1 MFQDIPDEENPDFID
16 DLQVSLLYGI
26 DDLTLDRVN
35 SSLEHDKHSVSGWA
49 YKATLL
55 DNLKK
60 YDEAVE
66 SWQKAIELDEDNYY
80 LLLMLTSSLDNSKR
94 FDESYAISEKIL
106 ENCVDD
112 NWTISFLTSI
122 SMTALHLKKY
132 DVVITSSRRA
142 MDMLV
147 KQNDEV
153 FEETYQDLCSAL
165 YLSHNFN
172 DAEIVANNG
181 LQKFPNNVSLHTR
194 MGQILIAQKKYQK
207 AIPFFERSLVINSKN
222 DETWFEMAKAYS
234 GLNNIQRILDCLLI
248 TFSLNSTYKQNI
260 LEDKIF
266 SELKDHPEF
275 QRIFNL
281 SY

>member
-1 MFQDIPDEENPDFID
+1 MFQDIPDEVNPDFID
-16 DLQVSLLYGI
+16 GLQVSLLYGV
-26 DDLTLDRVN
+26 DDLALDSIN
-35 SSLEHDKHSVSGWA
+35 FGLEDDDHSVSGWA
-49 YKATLL
+49 YKASLL

-66 SWQKAIELDEDNYY
+66 SWQKAIELDKDNYY

-94 FDESYAISEKIL
+94 FDESYAISKKII
-106 ENCVDD
+106 ENCTDVG
-112 NWTISFLTSI
+112 WTVSFLHGI
-122 SMTALHLKKY
+122 CRAALHLKKY
-132 DVVITSSRRA
+132 DVVITSSRRV
-142 MDMLV
+142 MDIQL
-147 KQNDEV
+147 KDNDEV
-153 FEETYQDLCSAL
+153 FESIYQDLCSAL
-165 YLSHNFN
+165 YLSHNF
-172 DAEIVANNG
+172 DEAEIVANNG
-181 LQKFPNNVSLHTR
+181 LQKFPNNVSLLTR

>member
-1 MFQDIPDEENPDFID
+1 MFQDIPDEVNPDFID
-16 DLQVSLLYGI
+16 GLQISLLGV
-26 DDLTLDRVN
+26 DDLALDSIN
-35 SSLEHDKHSVSGWA
+35 FGLEDDDHSVSGWT
-49 YKATLL
+49 YKASLL
-55 DNLKK
+55 HNLKK

-80 LLLMLTSSLDNSKR
+80 LLLMLTASLEKCGR
-94 FDESYAISEKIL
+94 FDESYAISKKIL

-112 NWTISFLTSI
+112 NESISFLTSI
-122 SMTALHLKKY
+122 SRTALHLKKY
-132 DVVITSSRRA
+132 DVVIASSRRA

-147 KQNDEV
+147 KQNDEI
-153 FEETYQDLCSAL
+153 FEELYQDLCSAL

-207 AIPFFERSLVINSKN
+207 AISFFESSLVITSKN

-248 TFSLNSTYKQNI
+248 AFSLNSNYKQNI
-260 LEDKIF
+260 LDDEIF